1 MQELKEIK
9 SNKNK
14 WKCMSMERYLSE
26 CSKQV
31 SQNSL
36 KLQPT
41 QMSIKERTD
50 TQIVYEYLFVGIHL
64 AVKKK
69 KELLIDR
76 MLLKNIILSKRNN
89 TK

>member
-1 MQELKEIK
+1 
-9 SNKNK
+9 
-14 WKCMSMERYLSE
+14 MSMERYLSE

-41 QMSIKERTD
+41 QRSIKERTD

-69 KELLIDR
+69 K
-76 MLLKNIILSKRNN
+76 NC
-89 TK
+89 